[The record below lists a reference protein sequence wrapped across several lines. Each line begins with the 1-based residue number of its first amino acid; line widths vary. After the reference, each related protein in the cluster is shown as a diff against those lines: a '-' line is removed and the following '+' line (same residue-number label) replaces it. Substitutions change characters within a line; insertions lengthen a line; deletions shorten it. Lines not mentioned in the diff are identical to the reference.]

1 MAEGITIGI
10 FAGVFV
16 GLILELFRYVRR
28 VLNRREQIKYLRE
41 FISRVMKF
49 IREADDATHPSYSGD
64 MLCYSELVYFQEEM
78 EILLVWRATA
88 LTYKELSSLQQL
100 LSDTKRATSK
110 VYLGSLNVVSL
121 DAADRIFKDMEKL
134 KWLKLQP

>member
-1 MAEGITIGI
+1 MTEGITIGV

-16 GLILELFRYVRR
+16 GLILELFRYIRR

-41 FISRVMKF
+41 YISRVMKF
-49 IREADDATHPSYSGD
+49 TREADDATHRGYSKG
-64 MLCYSELVYFQEEM
+64 MLRYLELVNFQKEM
-78 EILLVWRATA
+78 EILLGWRATA

-100 LSDTKRATSK
+100 MSDIKRTTSK
-110 VYLGSLNVVSL
+110 VYLSPL
-121 DAADRIFKDMEKL
+121 DIVTLDEADKTFKDMEKL